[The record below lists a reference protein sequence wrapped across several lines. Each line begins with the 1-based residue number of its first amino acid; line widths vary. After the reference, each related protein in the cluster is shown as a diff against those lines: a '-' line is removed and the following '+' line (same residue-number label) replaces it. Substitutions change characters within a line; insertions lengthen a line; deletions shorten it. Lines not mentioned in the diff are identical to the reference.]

1 MRIPFEVDVN
11 PINIGKM
18 FGFLK
23 EVNGQ
28 VAIANRMFEM
38 ELLNI
43 FITKEALNSESYQY
57 GEGNPYGGKM
67 IIEAVV

>member
-1 MRIPFEVDVN
+1 
-11 PINIGKM
+11 M

-43 FITKEALNSESYQY
+43 FITKEALNSESYRY